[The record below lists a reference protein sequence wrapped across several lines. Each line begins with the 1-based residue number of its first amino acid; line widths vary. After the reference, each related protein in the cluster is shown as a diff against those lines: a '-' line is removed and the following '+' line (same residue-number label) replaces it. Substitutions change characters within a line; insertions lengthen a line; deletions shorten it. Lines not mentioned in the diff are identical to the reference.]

1 MLSLEMF
8 RSIADE
14 REREVQAQ
22 ICLQRLLEPRRAAIR
37 WHHRDAKPA
46 PRDVAADRAR

>member
-8 RSIADE
+8 RAMADE

-22 ICLQRLLEPRRAAIR
+22 ICIQRLLEPRRAAIR
-37 WHHRDAKPA
+37 WHHRETKPA
-46 PRDVAADRAR
+46 PRQAAAGRAR